1 MAGEMNGQVFEPSR
15 SKLGDMEAKW
25 AVLISYLGMGI
36 LGMISGASYVAW
48 IVPLVIY
55 LVDKEN
61 KFIAFHA
68 MQALLLG
75 VFVTIVNIILAII
88 IAVSFVGAV
97 AGAAMLNPF
106 AATAGFGA
114 IIITGIIAVVIG
126 ILVLIGAIIALV
138 KGMKYEIYQIPI
150 VGKLAE
156 KIVFKTS

>member
-1 MAGEMNGQVFEPSR
+1 MAGEMNGQVFEPSK
-15 SKLGDMEAKW
+15 SKLGDMDAKY

-36 LGMISGASYVAW
+36 LGIISGASYVAW
-48 IVPLVIY
+48 IVPLIIY

-75 VFVTIVNIILAII
+75 VFVTIINIILAII
-88 IAVSFVGAV
+88 VAVSVVGAV

-106 AATAGFGA
+106 AFGAGFGA
-114 IIITGIIAVVIG
+114 IIVTTIIAIVIG

-138 KGMKYEIYQIPI
+138 KGMKYEIYMIPI
-150 VGKLAE
+150 VGKFAE